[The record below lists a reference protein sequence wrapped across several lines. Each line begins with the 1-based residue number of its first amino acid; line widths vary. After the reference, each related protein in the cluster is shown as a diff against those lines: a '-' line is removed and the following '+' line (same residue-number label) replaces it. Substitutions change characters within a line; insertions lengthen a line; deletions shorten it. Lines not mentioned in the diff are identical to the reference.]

1 MVFGVVADRKD
12 AEMTRDAYVL
22 WILLCAVCGLLGY
35 EQGTA
40 KPAEVKTY
48 YLTGETDPLCGL
60 KGRKI

>member
-1 MVFGVVADRKD
+1 
-12 AEMTRDAYVL
+12 MTRDAYVL